1 MAKGDVR
8 ELLRHTRD
16 DVVAPQDVMTALIHR
31 RRRRERQR
39 RISALTV
46 GLAVVALGVG
56 VVLRESRDPSMPV
69 PASSTV
75 PQPVVVGQALE
86 PGTYMLPVRKLQV
99 TFDVPAGWQGWEL
112 GVNKGAA
119 DPPSGAGFGV
129 WVVTNVY
136 EDPCHWNRSLAQ
148 PPVGAT
154 VGDLVEALTGQQ
166 GHPASAPI
174 AATIDGHPAT
184 RFEQVVPEALDF
196 DTCWG
201 SSYRSWQANVDDRYH
216 QGPGQIDR
224 LWILEVRG
232 TRVVIDASYYRGTTA
247 SDRTALFDIVRSVRF
262 TAGNG

>member
-1 MAKGDVR
+1 MAKGDVG
-8 ELLRHTRD
+8 ELLRRTRD
-16 DVVAPQDVMTALIHR
+16 DVVAPDDVLPALVRR
-31 RRRRERQR
+31 RRRRELQR

-56 VVLRESRDPSMPV
+56 VVLRESRDRSVPV
-69 PASSTV
+69 PMSSPV
-75 PQPVVVGQALE
+75 PQPVVVGQPLQ
-86 PGTYMLPVRKLQV
+86 PGPYVLQVRRLQV

-112 GVNKGAA
+112 GVNKDAA

-136 EDPCHWNRSLAQ
+136 EDPCQWNRSLAQ
-148 PPVGAT
+148 PPVGPT
-154 VGDLVEALTGQQ
+154 VGDLVEALTAQR
-166 GHPASAPI
+166 GHPTSGPI

-184 RFEQVVPEALDF
+184 RFEQVVPEALHF

-201 SSYRSWQANVDDRYH
+201 SSYRSWQANADDRYH

-232 TRVVIDASYYRGTTA
+232 TRVVIDASYYRGTAA